1 MKKINWMDNISINN
15 IPIFLKNKKGIPLE
29 PDALVCWFGKFL
41 IGNKFDK
48 SSFYVAVTQLETHP
62 SINLG
67 PSIQAVNWN
76 VEINNN
82 NP

>member
-15 IPIFLKNKKGIPLE
+15 IPIFLKNKEGIPLE
-29 PDALVCWFGKFL
+29 LDALVCWFGEFL

-67 PSIQAVNWN
+67 PSIQVVNWN